1 MLSLGHWDG
10 RHLRLWYI
18 LRPFLSPPPCW
29 LLLVPS
35 LLVVARS
42 PLFLGLILYLPSRRS
57 RGTNVFWGSSW
68 DYRAGLPR
76 SLGPLLPSCP
86 LAILVAHC
94 MQQ

>member
-42 PLFLGLILYLPSRRS
+42 PLLLGLILYLPSRRS
-57 RGTNVFWGSSW
+57 RGTNVFWGMQL
-68 DYRAGLPR
+68 GL
-76 SLGPLLPSCP
+76 
-86 LAILVAHC
+86 
-94 MQQ
+94 